1 MTITISSAHA
11 AAALE
16 ACRVPA
22 LQARLALL
30 VSSDATRSKITFY
43 GGTMPAN
50 CGETGETAL
59 AAAQLSQRAGVVD
72 TDAVTLV
79 LDTPV
84 EGQVVGAEPT
94 NGTNATWARI
104 TAPDGSVW
112 ADMDVGD
119 EASGAAVKM
128 ASTLLLQGAFVR
140 VASVVVEG

>member
-1 MTITISSAHA
+1 MTITISAAHA

-16 ACRVPA
+16 ACRLPA

-30 VSSDATRSKITFY
+30 ASSDTTRSMIAFY

-50 CGETGETAL
+50 CGATSETAL
-59 AAAQLSQRAGVVD
+59 ASAQLSQRAGVVD
-72 TDAVTLV
+72 AGAITLV

-84 EGQVVGAEPT
+84 EGQVVGAAPST
-94 NGTNATWARI
+94 GTTATWARI
-104 TAPDGSVW
+104 TTPAGAVW

-119 EASGAAVKM
+119 ESSSAVVKM